1 MSLTTACRTRWSV
14 HPVILASLLI
24 ASCSGDAET
33 PASVDP
39 PSAET
44 VPTTLAISADLFNGS
59 VSFLDLDALVASDGT
74 RDDALI
80 ERVQLAPPD
89 QQGPLTVAVTAD
101 GARAVV
107 LLSQGVLAFVGGRL
121 GVDTD
126 ALPSTG
132 SGVVILD
139 LDTRHVLAEFPTEDL
154 PIMVAIDDRLDRAF
168 VSLFGGAD
176 TNGSVAVYDLD
187 TLEEVPR

>member
-1 MSLTTACRTRWSV
+1 MSLTTECRTRWSV
-14 HPVILASLLI
+14 HPVVLASLLI

-39 PSAET
+39 PSDET
-44 VPTTLAISADLFNGS
+44 APTTLAISADLFNGS

-74 RDDALI
+74 RDDALV

-107 LLSQGVLAFVGGRL
+107 LLSQGVLAFVGGRFA
-121 GVDTD
+121 VDTD

-154 PIMVAIDDRLDRAF
+154 PIMVAIDDRL
-168 VSLFGGAD
+168 
-176 TNGSVAVYDLD
+176 
-187 TLEEVPR
+187 